1 MEARDPYYPYDFP
14 ELKRNL
20 HDTVSSGTLCALFQ
34 QNSRCVMMF
43 CYYCSLAAPRRDRF
57 LVGGSIRFGG
67 TIALRDEDL
76 LVSIFGRYDRLLRGV
91 LLA

>member
-1 MEARDPYYPYDFP
+1 
-14 ELKRNL
+14 
-20 HDTVSSGTLCALFQ
+20 
-34 QNSRCVMMF
+34 MMF
-43 CYYCSLAAPRRDRF
+43 CYYCPLAAPRRDRF
-57 LVGGSIRFGG
+57 LVGGSIRFSG